1 MIQLVKCKEY
11 RRVSIVYIPIYHE
24 VEIRSTYGRHE
35 VCWVKNMPHQWG
47 ADWAIR
53 YMKWYKTKKH
63 SMCRTPGVNEVNHY
77 INVSRIQHY
86 VGQVEGQRKE

>member
-1 MIQLVKCKEY
+1 
-11 RRVSIVYIPIYHE
+11 
-24 VEIRSTYGRHE
+24 
-35 VCWVKNMPHQWG
+35 MPHQWG

-53 YMKWYKTKKH
+53 YMKWYKTKKQ
-63 SMCRTPGVNEVNHY
+63 SICRTPGVNEVNHY